1 MKWYQFR
8 QTNDFELADIV
19 VTVNENGEEVEYTSD
34 QLQRKEVISW
44 RWTEYTGVLEATIK

>member
-8 QTNDFELADIV
+8 KTNDFELADIV